1 MKYSTPKSPAAI
13 RPLGQSLAL
22 CGKRSIFHIKRVSR
36 TYFAG
41 CLIVLAT
48 SCSHKKLDTDA
59 SGVFE
64 SDEVIVSAEQS
75 GKILSF
81 PIQEGDTLAKG
92 ARVGNI
98 DMSNMAIQ
106 KQQVEATIDAL
117 RDKTTNPNPQTQ
129 LIERQLAVQESQL
142 AQQLRERTRTENLL
156 KADAATQKQLDD
168 INAGIDQLQKQ
179 IAVSRQQIALDK
191 SNIATQNRTVYSEQ
205 APLEKSAA
213 QIQNNIDKGQI
224 INPIKGTVLTKY
236 ALEGEMTTTGKA
248 LYKIAN
254 LDTLTLRAYVTG
266 SQLTQVKL
274 GQAVKV
280 YSDEGADQYR
290 EYPGQVYWISDKSE
304 FTPKTIQTRDERANL
319 VYAVKIHVRNDGY
332 LKLGMY
338 GEVKF

>member
-1 MKYSTPKSPAAI
+1 MKYTNLLGVGLIILAA
-13 RPLGQSLAL
+13 
-22 CGKRSIFHIKRVSR
+22 
-36 TYFAG
+36 
-41 CLIVLAT
+41 
-48 SCSHKKLDTDA
+48 SCSHKKIATDA

-75 GKILSF
+75 GKLLSF
-81 PIQEGDTLAKG
+81 PIQEGDTLTKG
-92 ARVGNI
+92 ANVGNI

-106 KQQVEATIDAL
+106 KQQVEATISAL
-117 RDKTTNPNPQTQ
+117 REKTTNPNPQTE

-142 AQQLRERTRTENLL
+142 AQQMRERTRTQNLL

-168 INAGIDQLQKQ
+168 INSAIDQLQKQ
-179 IAVSRQQIALDK
+179 IAVSKQQIALDK

-205 APLEKSAA
+205 VPLEKSAA
-213 QIQNNIDKGQI
+213 QIQNNIDKGKI

-274 GQAVKV
+274 GQSVKV

-290 EYPGQVYWISDKSE
+290 EYAGRVYWISDKSE

-319 VYAVKIHVRNDGY
+319 VYAVKIHVKNDGY

>member
-1 MKYSTPKSPAAI
+1 MKYTNLLGVGLIILAA
-13 RPLGQSLAL
+13 
-22 CGKRSIFHIKRVSR
+22 
-36 TYFAG
+36 
-41 CLIVLAT
+41 
-48 SCSHKKLDTDA
+48 SCSHKKIATDA

-75 GKILSF
+75 GKLLSF
-81 PIQEGDTLAKG
+81 PIQEGDTLTKG
-92 ARVGNI
+92 ANVGDI
-98 DMSNMAIQ
+98 
-106 KQQVEATIDAL
+106 
-117 RDKTTNPNPQTQ
+117 
-129 LIERQLAVQESQL
+129 
-142 AQQLRERTRTENLL
+142 
-156 KADAATQKQLDD
+156 D
-168 INAGIDQLQKQ
+168 INSAIDQLQKQ
-179 IAVSRQQIALDK
+179 IAVSKQQIALDK

-205 APLEKSAA
+205 VPLEKSAA
-213 QIQNNIDKGQI
+213 QIQNNIDKGKI

-274 GQAVKV
+274 GQSVKV

-290 EYPGQVYWISDKSE
+290 EYAGRVYWISDKSE

-319 VYAVKIHVRNDGY
+319 VYAVKIHVKNDGY

>member
-1 MKYSTPKSPAAI
+1 MKYLSFLGIGIIVVAA
-13 RPLGQSLAL
+13 
-22 CGKRSIFHIKRVSR
+22 
-36 TYFAG
+36 
-41 CLIVLAT
+41 
-48 SCSHKKLDTDA
+48 SCSQKKIDTDA

-64 SDEVIVSAEQS
+64 SDEVIVSAEQN

-81 PIQEGDTLAKG
+81 PIQEGDTLVKG
-92 ARVGNI
+92 AKIGNI
-98 DMSNMAIQ
+98 DMSNTMLQ
-106 KQQVEATIDAL
+106 KQQVQATIAAL
-117 RDKTTNPNPQTQ
+117 RDKATNPLPQTE
-129 LIERQLAVQESQL
+129 LVERQLAVQESQL
-142 AQQLRERTRTENLL
+142 AQQVRERTRTENLL

-168 INAGIDQLQKQ
+168 INSAIDQLQKQ
-179 IAVSRQQIALDK
+179 IAVSKQQIALDK

-213 QIQNNIDKGQI
+213 QIQDNIDKGQI

-236 ALEGEMTTTGKA
+236 ALEGEMTTMGKA

-274 GQAVKV
+274 GQTVKV
-280 YSDEGADQYR
+280 YSDEGANQYR
-290 EYPGQVYWISDKSE
+290 EYPAEVYWISDKSE

-319 VYAVKIHVRNDGY
+319 VYAVKIHVKNDGY